1 MNKFLLSV
9 IIPTHKRNKKLKK
22 IINQL
27 MRQCPLGIK
36 IEIIIIGE
44 IYKNSGFFFKNLTK
58 KKKY

>member
-9 IIPTHKRNKKLKK
+9 IIPTYKRNQKLKK

-27 MRQCPLGIK
+27 MRQSPLGIK
-36 IEIIIIGE
+36 IEIIIIGD
-44 IYKNSGFFFKNLTK
+44 IYQNIGFFLKNLIK